1 MKSLWFVVLSYI
13 FSIVSGFSPFREDR
27 HLYCSRQDDLAV
39 LSSSFDGSID
49 YSVETADNEGEFDIS
64 FNTLRYMF
72 QKDTKTRS
80 QRSSSDR
87 ANSKSESHDNVFSEL
102 LLIRP
107 PHFSSANVM
116 GRDDK
121 DDDEEEEEELIVH
134 WYEYID
140 ASATEDVDADFVV
153 DEQSSSSS
161 KILAEEDSSIIT
173 SSMFSLEDRYESDDE
188 DSKTPFV
195 IVIDD
200 SATAPKAVN
209 ENKEAMNLDR
219 RMHSLGMI
227 SVHCE
232 MEMLKFK

>member
-27 HLYCSRQDDLAV
+27 NSYSGRQYDLAS

-49 YSVETADNEGEFDIS
+49 YPATSDDNEEEFDIS
-64 FNTLRYMF
+64 FNTLRYKF
-72 QKDTKTRS
+72 HDDTKTRS

-87 ANSKSESHDNVFSEL
+87 TNRKGENHDNMSSEL
-102 LLIRP
+102 LLVRSPYI
-107 PHFSSANVM
+107 SSMNVM
-116 GRDDK
+116 ERNDK
-121 DDDEEEEEELIVH
+121 DGDEEEDEEFSVH

-140 ASATEDVDADFVV
+140 AGATEDVDTDFVV
-153 DEQSSSSS
+153 DES
-161 KILAEEDSSIIT
+161 KILAEEDSSIT
-173 SSMFSLEDRYESDDE
+173 SSMFSLEDRYESEDV
-188 DSKTPFV
+188 DSKIPFV
-195 IVIDD
+195 VVV
-200 SATAPKAVN
+200 ATTAAKTTPLNSVN